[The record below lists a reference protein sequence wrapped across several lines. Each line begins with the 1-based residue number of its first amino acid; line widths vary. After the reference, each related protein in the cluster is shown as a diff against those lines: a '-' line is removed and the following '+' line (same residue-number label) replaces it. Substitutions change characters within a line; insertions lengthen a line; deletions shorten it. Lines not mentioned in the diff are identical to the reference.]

1 MSDIRFALRQ
11 LLKNPGFTAV
21 AVLSLALGIGA
32 TTAVF
37 SLVNNVLLQSLPV
50 RDPDA
55 LVLLR
60 TTEGRRGR
68 MSRAGENN
76 GGADPA
82 TGRFTSSSFSLLTF
96 ERLREQRGGLSEVF
110 AFAPFSQV
118 NGLVDGDPETSVSAQ
133 LVSGNYYAG
142 LGVSAAVGRTLAPG
156 DDTASAPPAAMISYR
171 LLGAAR
177 EHDDVWNV
185 AGRSRD
191 LRGSLR
197 RAAARRDAGG
207 DRSGPARQPH

>member
-37 SLVNNVLLQSLPV
+37 SLVNNFLLQSLPV

-76 GGADPA
+76 GGVDPA
-82 TGRFTSSSFSLLTF
+82 TGRFTSGSFSLLAF
-96 ERLREQRGGLSEVF
+96 ERLREQPGALSDLF

-118 NGLVDGDPETSVSAQ
+118 NVLVDGEPETSVSAQ

-142 LGVSAAVGRTLAPG
+142 SAYSL
-156 DDTASAPPAAMISYR
+156 R
-171 LLGAAR
+171 L
-177 EHDDVWNV
+177 
-185 AGRSRD
+185 AGR
-191 LRGSLR
+191 
-197 RAAARRDAGG
+197 
-207 DRSGPARQPH
+207 